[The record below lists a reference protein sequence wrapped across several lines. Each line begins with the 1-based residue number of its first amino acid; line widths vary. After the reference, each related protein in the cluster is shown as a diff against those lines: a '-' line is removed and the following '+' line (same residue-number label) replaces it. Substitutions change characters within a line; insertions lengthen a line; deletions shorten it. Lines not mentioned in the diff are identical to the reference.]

1 MVSALAAIAL
11 GCVIGCDQ
19 RDSDLTLTDESMLSA
34 PAPSK
39 RSITY
44 TIPEWGVRFGSVQ
57 SVENYPIWTTNA
69 ANKVYALA
77 TGINNM
83 LDGYVATNHSGNVD
97 IHGTV
102 RLSYA
107 DGATPSLAIGNSMD
121 EVHANSSA
129 SLALGANAIV
139 ERCYGGM
146 ALGIFAHTTNQFAF
160 VYGGDYM
167 SGKYYGDHGGGT
179 FNVNPNGGLSGFWI
193 GETNLQQ
200 IIRMEAR
207 AMIAE
212 AVADIDTNIQSAEDA
227 RVALTNLITILK
239 NGTPSSR
246 ERLLDVERQLNEL
259 MGTKH

>member
-1 MVSALAAIAL
+1 MKTTSKINLMVSALAAIAL

-19 RDSDLTLTDESMLSA
+19 RDSDLTLADEPMFSA
-34 PAPSK
+34 PAPSE

-57 SVENYPIWTTNA
+57 SIENYPIWTTNA

-83 LDGYVATNHSGNVD
+83 LDGYVATNHSGK
-97 IHGTV
+97 V
-102 RLSYA
+102 RISA
-107 DGATPSLAIGNSMD
+107 PGSLAIGNSMD

-146 ALGIFAHTTNQFAF
+146 ALGIYAHTTNQFAF
-160 VYGGDYM
+160 VYGGDYT

-200 IIRMEAR
+200 IIRLEAK
-207 AMIAE
+207 AMIRN
-212 AVADIDTNIQSAEDA
+212 AVSQVNVNIQSAEDTRA
-227 RVALTNLITILK
+227 ALTNLITTLK
-239 NGTPSSR
+239 N
-246 ERLLDVERQLNEL
+246 L
-259 MGTKH
+259 

>member
-1 MVSALAAIAL
+1 MKTTSKINLMVSVLAAVAL
-11 GCVIGCDQ
+11 GFVIGCDQ
-19 RDSDLTLTDESMLSA
+19 RDSDLTFTDEPMLST
-34 PAPSK
+34 PAPSA

-57 SVENYPIWTTNA
+57 SIENYPIWTTNA

-83 LDGYVATNHSGNVD
+83 LDGYVATNHSGK
-97 IHGTV
+97 V
-102 RLSYA
+102 RISA
-107 DGATPSLAIGNSMD
+107 PGSLAIGNSMD

-146 ALGIFAHTTNQFAF
+146 ALGIYAHTTNQFAF

-179 FNVNPNGGLSGFWI
+179 FNVNPLGGLSGFWI

-212 AVADIDTNIQSAEDA
+212 AVADIDTNIQTAEDA

>member
-1 MVSALAAIAL
+1 MVSVLAVIAL

-19 RDSDLTLTDESMLSA
+19 RDSELTFTDEPMLSA
-34 PAPSK
+34 PAPGA
-39 RSITY
+39 RSISY

-77 TGINNM
+77 TGINNYKW
-83 LDGYVATNHSGNVD
+83 DWSTQVTNAPAFVETNH
-97 IHGTV
+97 HGQV
-102 RLSYA
+102 RIEA
-107 DGATPSLAIGNSMD
+107 PGSLAIGNVYD
-121 EVHANSSA
+121 EVHAKSSA
-129 SLALGANAIV
+129 SLALGANSIV
-139 ERCYGGM
+139 ENAYGGM
-146 ALGIFAHTTNQFAF
+146 ALGIYAHTTNQFAF

-179 FNVNPNGGLSGFWI
+179 FNLNPIGGLTGVWI

-200 IIRMEAR
+200 IIRMEAK

-212 AVADIDTNIQSAEDA
+212 ALADIDTNIQTAEDA

-259 MGTKH
+259 MGTKQ